1 MTGDKANFTNQS
13 VHQRKRSQNPPY
25 GQTARHDELW
35 GSLVAKMA
43 EWEEPCSEGA
53 E

>member
-1 MTGDKANFTNQS
+1 MGNKANFTNQFAR
-13 VHQRKRSQNPPY
+13 QRKRSQNPPY
-25 GQTARHDELW
+25 GRTARYDESW
-35 GSLVAKMA
+35 GSLVARMV